1 MKLLTTIVP
10 IIVVICYLVGELY
23 KFIFRKKQELYKLI
37 PLIMAIVGG
46 AFGILIY
53 ATSNT
58 LSFIDNIYDA
68 ILIGIV
74 SGESATGTNQIIKQ
88 IFKKG
93 E

>member
-1 MKLLTTIVP
+1 MKLLTTLVP

-23 KFIFRKKQELYKLI
+23 KFIFRKREELYKLI
-37 PLIMAIVGG
+37 PIVMAIVGG
-46 AFGILIY
+46 TLGLLIY
-53 ATSNT
+53 ATTDT